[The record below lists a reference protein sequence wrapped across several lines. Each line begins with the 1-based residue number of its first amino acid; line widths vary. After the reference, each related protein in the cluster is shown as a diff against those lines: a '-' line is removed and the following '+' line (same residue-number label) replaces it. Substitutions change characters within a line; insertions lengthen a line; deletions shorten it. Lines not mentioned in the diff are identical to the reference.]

1 MSIDW
6 EALAG
11 GEAAGRPP
19 AGTHQAVLDSA
30 GMKVS
35 NSSGDDLI
43 LTEWKTIGTP
53 LYAWTTWFN
62 FKRGMEFTREFLDA
76 LGINLAAVA
85 RERSVDLLDNELSNR
100 VGTVYTV
107 QTSHWGDTGVNT
119 TVLSREE
126 QQRLTDAPTDPVTVP
141 AAADDEAED
150 IPF

>member
-1 MSIDW
+1 MGIDW

-19 AGTHQAVLDSA
+19 AGTHQAVLDEA

-35 NSSGDDLI
+35 SSSGDDLI
-43 LTEWKTIGTP
+43 LTSWKTIGTP

-62 FKRGMEFTREFLDA
+62 FKRGLQFASEFLAA
-76 LGINLAAVA
+76 LGIDLKVLA
-85 RERSVDLLDNELSNR
+85 REQSVELLDDELNNR

-107 QTSHWGDTGVNT
+107 QISHWGDSGTNT
-119 TVLSREE
+119 VVLSAEA
-126 QQRLTDAPTDPVTVP
+126 QQRLADLPTEPVAVP
-141 AAADDEAED
+141 AAAPADDD